1 MHSGNLEDRGSLR
14 SGIVSADA
22 VVHTAFNHD
31 FPKFRENC
39 EADRDLIAFLGE
51 ELNGSGRPIIVTSAV
66 GILPNGETV
75 TEATAP
81 VSGEA
86 AHPRAATEHAARRI
100 ADQGVDVMVA
110 RLAPSVHGASDQ
122 AFVPTLIRT
131 ARQTGVSAYIGAG
144 RNT

>member
-1 MHSGNLEDRGSLR
+1 M
-14 SGIVSADA
+14 
-22 VVHTAFNHD
+22 
-31 FPKFRENC
+31 
-39 EADRDLIAFLGE
+39 
-51 ELNGSGRPIIVTSAV
+51 
-66 GILPNGETV
+66 